1 LYTNK
6 VLVSLFLAIIAF
18 LAGAYITPYFLQ
30 SSQISAALTSF
41 SSLSPPLFNQALSS
55 RDTILVDVRTTDE
68 YTASHLANA
77 HQADFRQ
84 TQNFSSYLDTL
95 NKNANYLLYCR
106 TGIRS
111 GQAKK
116 IMQTKGFTHVADLAG
131 GITAWTNSGLPVVK
145 SSL

>member
-6 VLVSLFLAIIAF
+6 VLVSIFLAIIAF
-18 LAGAYITPYFLQ
+18 LAGAYITPYYLR
-30 SSQISAALTSF
+30 SSQIHNAMVNF
-41 SSLSPPLFNQALSS
+41 SSLAPELFTQIYTSNNYTL
-55 RDTILVDVRTTDE
+55 LDVRTSEE
-68 YTASHLANA
+68 YTTGHLANA

-84 TQNFSSYLDTL
+84 TQNFSTYLDTL
-95 NKNANYLLYCR
+95 DKQANYLLYCR

-145 SSL
+145 